1 MAEDRPL
8 PCLGVLMLQT
18 RFFPRL
24 PGDVGH
30 PATFTMAVRRRI
42 VAGATPQRL
51 VRDADPAAL
60 LARARPAG
68 ASAAGSGARALG
80 VAPCAMM
87 RR

>member
-18 RFFPRL
+18 GFPRL

-42 VAGATPQRL
+42 VAGATPRRL

-60 LARARPAG
+60 LASAPGPPGHRLPGPVHELWASRPA
-68 ASAAGSGARALG
+68 R
-80 VAPCAMM
+80 
-87 RR
+87 